1 MVGRTIEHG
10 VSLLN
15 AGEIRVAVLPVGPVP
30 RDVLDEYL
38 ELINRYHHVSLS
50 ATRSFYRESLIA
62 QQVAAAASA
71 GVPGATKPPLQCLDW
86 SNSYMHLRFLQ
97 SEDARRRTRLPDLF
111 PGRQIL
117 AILGVVYCPMC
128 ANVQQAYDEFKKVC
142 RSYPE
147 ALVTRCFVFEPS
159 EEHIR
164 QERDCQQLS
173 DLVMFPPGGPSHL
186 EQHLEVWMHD
196 LAAALLS
203 EFEKWM
209 LTATPSHMK
218 LNGYSDS
225 AEFTGA
231 SAVLDEMQK
240 RIAAV
245 DGEMRERQRRG
256 RLLKAKGDMCL
267 LSGSPRDAAAN
278 YRAAQEIAK
287 ICSDWVW
294 YGVAL
299 EGIAAARVHEVIT
312 GSGASGLGSG
322 GLEAVSAGDT
332 GGSGSSSS
340 TAAAA
345 AASGG
350 RGGGGGGTGKV
361 LMATGRARDG
371 ARIGGGG
378 GSNTNGYMTAAKW
391 DLLRRS
397 DAESLVREC
406 FADARAAYKK
416 KGGVAAL
423 QIEQHL
429 KLARLVA
436 GLRGASARR
445 EVGELVGAVSDLLPS
460 LTGMEDRLVAT
471 VECAQV
477 LGLVGCCRKR
487 MLLLWHAM
495 EQARSVHVDKA
506 DLLKIAVR
514 ALEPPE
520 DPQVQDPDDLPR
532 THWSISRT
540 VNRSLSSTSA
550 SPSSS
555 FPLSSAGPAAGHGW
569 EGVQT
574 VVLEAALAA
583 AKQAH
588 APAEAWEAAA
598 ALLREH
604 HQVLAPPHQAALL
617 DTLSQ
622 ASAAL
627 SNRQRAR
634 PGLGPGPLV
643 QLKRLLP
650 AALPLQP
657 AVLTLTAA
665 GTIAGGGLTGRLKG
679 GSSGPLIFN
688 PYAAKRLAKQEAG
701 EANATPDWAC
711 CDEGRVEV
719 YLVNPLAV
727 PLKIDLLQLHVK
739 YLGPQGTA
747 AAGGTATGRIQ
758 SAGQQAATVGG
769 GNALPSS
776 LTRGGSAGA
785 SGTATPLPP
794 GGAGG
799 AVGGGA
805 AGAAAAAATAAA
817 VSAKAFRTPS
827 LNMILPPNG
836 RPQRVVLCGKP
847 QYPGMY
853 GIEGCMRMAVGG
865 SKGGS
870 GQPAGSGASGKSAA
884 GGRSVS
890 VNVLPQLP
898 LIKAIIRASAW
909 GGPLPQVQGTPTS
922 SSATPSSQPGTP
934 GAGAGASTGP
944 AFPPG
949 QQQAQQQ
956 GSQHTQQVFSQQQQQ
971 QQQQHPQQQQQQQ
984 QQHSGRSLQ
993 AISHPPNVTDQTV
1006 VAVSP
1011 RDDDIHAPSAHTA
1024 FAEDLQRSTPVAV
1037 FEGQRLAWSL
1047 TLHNQ
1052 GSLPVTALSVLV
1064 TNHKGAALKPLRGAP
1079 LPASFQGVH
1088 LEVDDTA
1095 LQPATVGGATG
1106 AATAGASSPT
1116 SSSAGA
1122 SRTPA
1127 TVAGAERAATSG
1139 GSALPL
1145 RPNGYVTLPLVL
1157 AVGQAPRGTFRE
1169 VSLEVTISYL
1179 HKPADRLATDDMAPS
1194 IGRRMTITLTF
1205 DVQPS
1210 LSVASMSFLE
1220 HYAPLRNGQRLPQD
1234 RPMDP
1239 RAMGGG
1245 MPGGV
1250 STGGAA
1256 DGGSGGGA
1264 DDDSDILLRAAGS
1277 SRYAGLLADLNIGHV
1292 NRPRIGSAI
1301 TAFGRTSFGA
1311 PVGHLLQSLPGA
1323 APVGLKSQLSGLG
1336 QLPTTSSLSSRLAG
1350 LDLSLGGSRS
1360 FRAPLPI
1367 SVQSSLTSQLS
1378 PIGDRPPSW
1387 VGSDPRDGSALHGAL
1402 TPQGS
1407 ITIQM
1412 EPLPATG
1419 PSPRAT
1425 AAQTSAAAAAARST
1439 TQGQSAMVTADD
1451 PGDTLSSVT
1460 DSVLYVTVRNA
1471 SSYYFRAWLARLDE
1485 TAGPPQ
1491 LTAAAAVAADCPV
1504 EVLQPGDITR
1514 LACVLP
1520 SAAHAAVAAQAADA
1534 AAAAATDAH
1543 AAGGGDAVDAAY
1555 PSKAAPA
1562 AGSGAASATAAA
1574 GSSLRRVKLTIQPP
1588 GGGAGADCDEGTDVS
1603 AAATDGT
1610 LARGGSAAAAS
1621 ATTTAGGAGAAE
1633 LTEEADRMAAAE
1645 ALAEEWAV
1653 AWELVMGLSEAAA
1666 GRAPPRGLVRLA
1678 AVDIAR
1684 SMSTSAVQSIRP
1696 SNIHFQF
1703 QALPPECPATGAP
1716 PLLKDLTYRLRA
1728 LGLLPPNVAGSVWG
1742 LRAHLGEVI
1751 RLQLVVRNGGTR
1763 AHHLTFSLAASSN
1776 AAATAAAAG
1785 PLLSPDLASASS
1797 AGAFSQHAYPPP
1809 QPNPNLHPQQQ
1820 QQLVVGNLL
1829 HAPLHAPLP
1838 HGYAGAMAVQ
1848 QQLQGA
1854 TLANTHAAS
1863 FQGTGTPYGM
1873 PGVRHTHA
1881 YRCSYTTD
1889 GYTTAGSF
1897 VAPSSNTPATYSR
1910 GTALGGAAGGGGE
1923 PYSGGYAAP
1932 FLEPGIDPGVV
1943 LVGAVQNVHVAI
1955 EPRSI
1960 AYHPLALTFVHP
1972 GLYQLYVYDVYVMP
1986 QGVDGPVGVGRQ
1998 GGNPPQP
2005 QRIYASMDRLTVLC
2019 A

>member
-1 MVGRTIEHG
+1 MVGRTIEQG

-50 ATRSFYRESLIA
+50 ATRSFYRESIIA

-111 PGRQIL
+111 PGRQIQ

-203 EFEKWM
+203 GFEKWM
-209 LTATPSHMK
+209 ITATPSLMK

-240 RIAAV
+240 RLAAV

-256 RLLKAKGDMCL
+256 RLLKAKGDTCL
-267 LSGSPRDAAAN
+267 LSGSPRDAAEN
-278 YRAAQEIAK
+278 YRAAQELAK
-287 ICSDWVW
+287 VCSDWVW

-299 EGIAAARVHEVIT
+299 EGIAAARIHEVIT

-340 TAAAA
+340 TAAAPA
-345 AASGG
+345 GSGG
-350 RGGGGGGTGKV
+350 RGGGGGGGTGKV
-361 LMATGRARDG
+361 PLTTGRTRDG
-371 ARIGGGG
+371 GRFGGG
-378 GSNTNGYMTAAKW
+378 GSNPNGYMTAAKW
-391 DLLRRS
+391 ELLRRS
-397 DAESLVREC
+397 DAEALVREC

-416 KGGVAAL
+416 KGGVATL
-423 QIEQHL
+423 QVEQHL

-460 LTGMEDRLVAT
+460 IPGVEDRLVAT

-477 LGLVGCCRKR
+477 LGMVGYCRKR
-487 MLLLWHAM
+487 MLLLWHAL
-495 EQARSVHVDKA
+495 EQARSVQLDKG
-506 DLLKIAVR
+506 DLLRIAMR
-514 ALEPPE
+514 ALEPPD

-532 THWSISRT
+532 THWSISRA
-540 VNRSLSSTSA
+540 VNRSSPCPTP
-550 SPSSS
+550 SPSSP
-555 FPLSSAGPAAGHGW
+555 FTSAGSAASRGW

-604 HQVLAPPHQAALL
+604 YQVLVPQHQAALL
-617 DTLSQ
+617 DTLAQ

-650 AALPLQP
+650 AAPPLQP
-657 AVLTLTAA
+657 ATLALTAA
-665 GTIAGGGLTGRLKG
+665 GTIAGGGFAGRGKG
-679 GSSGPLIFN
+679 GGGGGGPFLFN
-688 PYAAKRLAKQEAG
+688 PYAAKRQAKQEAG
-701 EANATPDWAC
+701 EANSTPDWTC

-727 PLKIDLLQLHVK
+727 PLKIDLLQLHVR
-739 YLGPQGTA
+739 YLAQQGTA
-747 AAGGTATGRIQ
+747 AAGGAVTTGKSHTAGH
-758 SAGQQAATVGG
+758 QAAAAGG
-769 GNALPSS
+769 GNASSS
-776 LTRGGSAGA
+776 LARGGSAGA
-785 SGTATPLPP
+785 SGTATPLHQ

-799 AVGGGA
+799 
-805 AGAAAAAATAAA
+805 A

-827 LNMILPPNG
+827 LNLILPPNG

-853 GIEGCMRMAVGG
+853 GIEGCLVTCWGVSWHVPFSLPLKRMAVAG
-865 SKGGS
+865 SKAGS
-870 GQPAGSGASGKSAA
+870 GQSAGSGAATASGISA
-884 GGRSVS
+884 GGRSVF

-898 LIKAIIRASAW
+898 LVKAIIRASAL
-909 GGPLPQVQGTPTS
+909 GGPLTQLQGTATS
-922 SSATPSSQPGTP
+922 SSATSSSQPGTP
-934 GAGAGASTGP
+934 GTGASSSTGP
-944 AFPPG
+944 GFPP
-949 QQQAQQQ
+949 
-956 GSQHTQQVFSQQQQQ
+956 VQQQQQ
-971 QQQQHPQQQQQQQ
+971 QQQQQV
-984 QQHSGRSLQ
+984 GKSLQ
-993 AISHPPNVTDQTV
+993 GSQQAPNVTDPTV
-1006 VAVSP
+1006 VAISP
-1011 RDDDIHAPSAHTA
+1011 RDDDIHAPSFQAHTA

-1064 TNHKGAALKPLRGAP
+1064 TNHKGVALKPLRGAP

-1088 LEVDDTA
+1088 LEVEDAA
-1095 LQPATVGGATG
+1095 LQPISVAGTA

-1122 SRTPA
+1122 TNTLA
-1127 TVAGAERAATSG
+1127 TAAWSAGAERAGTG
-1139 GSALPL
+1139 GGGALPL
-1145 RPNGYVTLPLVL
+1145 RPNSYVTLPLVL

-1179 HKPADRLATDDMAPS
+1179 SKPADRPLNDDAAS
-1194 IGRRMTITLTF
+1194 SVGRRMTITLTF
-1205 DVQPS
+1205 NVQPS
-1210 LSVASMSFLE
+1210 LSVASMCFLD
-1220 HYAPLRNGQRLPQD
+1220 HFAPLRNGQRLQLD
-1234 RPMDP
+1234 RPIDP
-1239 RAMGGG
+1239 RVMGGMAAG
-1245 MPGGV
+1245 F
-1250 STGGAA
+1250 SAGGAA

-1264 DDDSDILLRAAGS
+1264 DDDSDTISGAAGS
-1277 SRYAGLLADLNIGHV
+1277 SRSAGLLADLNIGHV
-1292 NRPRIGSAI
+1292 NRARIGSVA
-1301 TAFGRTSFGA
+1301 TTLGRTSFGA
-1311 PVGHLLQSLPGA
+1311 PVGHVLQSLPGA
-1323 APVGLKSQLSGLG
+1323 APGGLQSQLSGLG
-1336 QLPTTSSLSSRLAG
+1336 QLPTASSLSSRLAG

-1360 FRAPLPI
+1360 IRAPLPI

-1378 PIGDRPPSW
+1378 PLGDRPPSW
-1387 VGSDPRDGSALHGAL
+1387 VGYDPRDGLALPGSL
-1402 TPQGS
+1402 TSQGS

-1419 PSPRAT
+1419 PSPRA
-1425 AAQTSAAAAAARST
+1425 AATHALAALAARSV
-1439 TQGQSAMVTADD
+1439 TQGQSAAVTADD
-1451 PGDTLSSVT
+1451 PGDTLSLVT
-1460 DSVLYVTVRNA
+1460 DSVLCVTVRNS

-1485 TAGPPQ
+1485 SAGPPP
-1491 LTAAAAVAADCPV
+1491 LTAAAAVVADCPI
-1504 EVLQPGDITR
+1504 EVLQPGDIAR
-1514 LACVLP
+1514 LTCVLS
-1520 SAAHAAVAAQAADA
+1520 SAAHAAVTAQAADA

-1543 AAGGGDAVDAAY
+1543 TDGSADTIDAVYA
-1555 PSKAAPA
+1555 PKAAPA
-1562 AGSGAASATAAA
+1562 PGSALAATAEAVA

-1588 GGGAGADCDEGTDVS
+1588 GGGAGADQDEGTDVG
-1603 AAATDGT
+1603 AAADGT
-1610 LARGGSAAAAS
+1610 LARGSGGGGTAAAG
-1621 ATTTAGGAGAAE
+1621 TTAAVGGACAVE

-1666 GRAPPRGLVRLA
+1666 GRSPPKGLVRLA

-1684 SMSTSAVQSIRP
+1684 SLSTSAVQSLRP

-1703 QALPPECPATGAP
+1703 QALAPESPGTGAP
-1716 PLLKDLTYRLRA
+1716 PTLKDLTFRLRA

-1751 RLQLVVRNGGTR
+1751 RLQLLIHNRGNHS
-1763 AHHLTFSLAASSN
+1763 HHLTFSLAASPN
-1776 AAATAAAAG
+1776 AAATAAAAAAASG
-1785 PLLSPDLASASS
+1785 TLLSPGIASASS
-1797 AGAFSQHAYPPP
+1797 AGAFSQHTY
-1809 QPNPNLHPQQQ
+1809 PNPHLNSNLHP
-1820 QQLVVGNLL
+1820 
-1829 HAPLHAPLP
+1829 PLHVPLP
-1838 HGYAGAMAVQ
+1838 HGSAGAMAVQ
-1848 QQLQGA
+1848 QHQGSA
-1854 TLANTHAAS
+1854 FASHMHVAS

-1873 PGVRHTHA
+1873 AGVRHTHT
-1881 YRCSYTTD
+1881 YRCAHTTD
-1889 GYTTAGSF
+1889 GYTTGGSF
-1897 VAPSSNTPATYSR
+1897 VVPSNNNPAMFGKGS
-1910 GTALGGAAGGGGE
+1910 AVGGFIGGGGE
-1923 PYSGGYAAP
+1923 PYCGGYAAP

-1955 EPRSI
+1955 EPRTT

-1972 GLYQLYVYDVYVMP
+1972 GLYQLYVYDVYALP
-1986 QGVDGPVGVGRQ
+1986 QGVDVHLGGGRQ
-1998 GGNPPQP
+1998 GLNPPQP
-2005 QRIYASMDRLTVLC
+2005 QRIYASMDRLNVLC
-2019 A
+2019 V